1 MSLPD
6 TLSPTTLR
14 QKNGSVRLL
23 DVRTPGEFA
32 AARIPGS
39 HNIPLGD
46 LEAHADALAKSDSE
60 LVVVCQSG
68 GRAKMAA
75 ETLRAKGRTNVSV
88 LDGGLAAWE
97 SVGGETVGGE
107 TDSGASAWTI
117 ERQVRLVAGSLV
129 LTGIALSLKHPK
141 AKFLSGAVGG
151 GLTFAALSN
160 TCMMGSMLSKLPF
173 NRAASADIDSAIEAL
188 RR

>member
-39 HNIPLGD
+39 QNIPLGD
-46 LEAHADALAKSDSE
+46 LESHADALAKSDTE

-75 ETLRAKGRTNVSV
+75 ETLRAKGRANVAV

-97 SVGGETVGGE
+97 SVGGETAGG
-107 TDSGASAWTI
+107 SSAWTI

-129 LTGIALSLKHPK
+129 LTGIALSLKYPK
-141 AKFLSGAVGG
+141 AKFLSGGIGG

-160 TCMMGSMLSKLPF
+160 TCMMGSMLAKLPF
-173 NRAASADIDSAIEAL
+173 NRAASADIDTAIAEL
-188 RR
+188 LK

>member
-1 MSLPD
+1 MSTD
-6 TLSPTTLR
+6 SLSPTSLR
-14 QKNGSVRLL
+14 QRTGDPKVRLL

-46 LEAHADALAKSDSE
+46 LDAHADVLAGCATY

-68 GRAKMAA
+68 GRAKIAA
-75 ETLRAKGRTNVSV
+75 DALRAKGHGNVSV

-97 SVGGETVGGE
+97 SAGGE
-107 TDSGASAWTI
+107 TDGGASAWTI

-129 LTGIALSLKHPK
+129 LSGIALSLKYPK
-141 AKFLSGAVGG
+141 AKFLSGAIGG

-173 NRAASADIDSAIEAL
+173 NRAATADIDTALEAL
-188 RR
+188 RN

>member
-32 AARIPGS
+32 ASRIPGS

-46 LEAHADALAKSDSE
+46 LETYADALAKADTD

-68 GRAKMAA
+68 GRAQLAA
-75 ETLRAKGRTNVSV
+75 DALRAKGRPNVSV
-88 LDGGLAAWE
+88 LDGGLGAWE
-97 SVGGETVGGE
+97 SVGGDTEG
-107 TDSGASAWTI
+107 GASAWTI

-129 LTGIALSLKHPK
+129 LTGILASLKFPK

-160 TCMMGSMLSKLPF
+160 TCLMGSLLAKLPF
-173 NRAASADIDSAIEAL
+173 NRAASADIESAIVAL
-188 RR
+188 NN

>member
-14 QKNGSVRLL
+14 QKANDPKLRLL

-32 AARIPGS
+32 ASRIPGS

-46 LEAHADALAKSDSE
+46 IEIHADTLVNGAVTE
-60 LVVVCQSG
+60 LVVICQSG
-68 GRAKMAA
+68 GRAKVAA
-75 ETLRAKGRTNVSV
+75 DALRAKGRANVTV
-88 LDGGLAAWE
+88 LDGGVGAWE
-97 SVGGETVGGE
+97 SAGGQTEG
-107 TDSGASAWTI
+107 GASAWTI

-129 LTGIALSLKHPK
+129 LSGIALSLKYPK
-141 AKFLSGAVGG
+141 AKFLSGAIGG

-173 NRAASADIDSAIEAL
+173 NRATSTDIEAAL
-188 RR
+188 AALTS

>member
-1 MSLPD
+1 MTQATISAAG
-6 TLSPTTLR
+6 LR
-14 QKNGSVRLL
+14 DRIGSDEKLRLL

-46 LEAHADALAKSDSE
+46 LDAHTEALSGGTVTD
-60 LVVVCQSG
+60 LVLICQSG
-68 GRAKMAA
+68 GRANLAA
-75 ETLRAKGRTNVSV
+75 EKLQAAGHDRVSV
-88 LDGGLAAWE
+88 LTGGIAAWE
-97 SVGGETVGGE
+97 GSGGSVQGGG
-107 TDSGASAWTI
+107 SAWTI

-129 LTGIALSLKHPK
+129 LGGILASLKFPK

-160 TCMMGSMLSKLPF
+160 TCLMGSLLAKLPH
-173 NRAASADIDSAIEAL
+173 NRTGSADAAAAVAAL
-188 RR
+188 TS

>member
-32 AARIPGS
+32 ASRIPGS

-46 LEAHADALAKSDSE
+46 LESYADALAKADTE

-68 GRAKMAA
+68 GRAKLAA
-75 ETLRAKGRTNVSV
+75 DALRAKGRSNVSV
-88 LDGGLAAWE
+88 LDGGLGAWE
-97 SVGGETVGGE
+97 SAGGDTEG
-107 TDSGASAWTI
+107 GASAWTI

-129 LTGIALSLKHPK
+129 LTGILASLKYPK
-141 AKFLSGAVGG
+141 AKFLSGAIGG

-160 TCMMGSMLSKLPF
+160 TCMMGSLLAKLPF
-173 NRAASADIDSAIEAL
+173 NRAASADIESAIVAL
-188 RR
+188 NT